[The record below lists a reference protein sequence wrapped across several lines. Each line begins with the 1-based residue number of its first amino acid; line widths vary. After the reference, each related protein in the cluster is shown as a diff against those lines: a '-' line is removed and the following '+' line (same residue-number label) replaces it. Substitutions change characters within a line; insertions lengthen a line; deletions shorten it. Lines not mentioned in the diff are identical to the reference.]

1 MDKIKVVWIT
11 QFYNSEFTS
20 IVPTKDSFL
29 ERLFLRISKRKS
41 SINIERF
48 PWNFNM
54 LREAEKFLEDIDL
67 YVVCPYRRLKE
78 QEYRVDVRGVH
89 YIFVRD
95 ENSPSLRFY
104 IQKIVNRWV
113 KSSYKRNNRH
123 ISSIVNELNPDVVH
137 LIGAENVNYSPSI
150 LQVHDSI
157 PVIAQMQTLMIDPS
171 FPKNYP
177 IDNKEYAYRSGW
189 EKRVLQRANFI
200 GCKSES
206 FKKVIKTLIDKD
218 KAFLELELP
227 EGVLICKDSHVNKE
241 YDFEYH
247 AININKAADLAI
259 EAFAIAHD
267 SHPNITLDIIGGYA
281 EDYRNGLERRLAE
294 LGIINCVH
302 FEGLLPTHDDVLVQM
317 QRARFSL
324 LPLKIDFISSTV
336 REAMAYGN
344 PLVST
349 ITPGTPVY
357 NTNRLSILLSPI
369 GDHRALA
376 ENMCRLLDD
385 DNFANQLRNNAFI
398 SLEELENHNAII
410 GEWIDAYRYILKE
423 KSDGGNN

>member
-1 MDKIKVVWIT
+1 MYYSNMEKIRVVWIT
-11 QFYNSEFTS
+11 QFYNAEFS
-20 IVPTKDSFL
+20 SVIPIKVSL
-29 ERLFLRISKRKS
+29 IERVLLMITKRKS
-41 SINIERF
+41 SVGVDRF

-54 LREAEKFLEDIDL
+54 LREAEKYTDSIDL
-67 YVVCPYRRLKE
+67 YVICPYRRLAGK
-78 QEYRVDVRGVH
+78 EYRVDVRGIH

-95 ENSPSLRFY
+95 ENSPSIKFY
-104 IQKIVNRWV
+104 LQKVLNRWF
-113 KSSYKRNNRH
+113 KSAYKRNNRQ
-123 ISSIVNELNPDVVH
+123 ISNIVNKLNPDVVH

-157 PVIAQMQTLMIDPS
+157 PVIVQMQTLMIDPS

-189 EKRVLQRANFI
+189 EKRVLQRANYI

-206 FKKVIKTLIDKD
+206 FKNFIKTIVDKD
-218 KAFLELELP
+218 KVFLQLELP
-227 EGVLICKDSHVNKE
+227 EGVPICKDSHVKKE

-259 EAFAIAHD
+259 EAFAIAHE

-281 EDYRNGLERRLAE
+281 DDYRKSLEGRLME

-317 QRARFSL
+317 QRAKFSL

-336 REAMAYGN
+336 REAIAYGN

-385 DNFANQLRNNAFI
+385 EKFANQLRDNAFI
-398 SLEELENHNAII
+398 SLGELENHNAII
-410 GEWIDAYRYILKE
+410 GEWVDAYRRVLK
-423 KSDGGNN
+423 G